1 MLEQALAHNFGIKE
15 SPVYNMVKAKALHTQ
30 GESEEARAALE
41 KAMHLPISP
50 LHLPYISP
58 ISPHQARATLEKAMQ
73 LPGVR
78 SSAPPAGAGGVRF
91 AEPDT
96 VRLRG

>member
-30 GESEEARAALE
+30 GESEE
-41 KAMHLPISP
+41 
-50 LHLPYISP
+50 
-58 ISPHQARATLEKAMQ
+58 ARATLEKAMQ

-96 VRLRG
+96 VRLRGSGSS